1 MPKTSATKGTETG
14 FTAYGEVKAD
24 YTKRTSFVAHED
36 DCETSKRK
44 GITNEER
51 GRYDTASCKHY
62 VSLHH
67 HSTYSFLDGFA
78 LPDAHVRRASE
89 IGMRCLAL
97 TEHGNISSHVKLE
110 KAALATGV
118 KPIFGCEVYMGHTS
132 EAKRGQLKFH
142 LTVLAENLEGYI
154 NLMGL
159 VTVGFQN
166 FYYSPTVS
174 YQDLLRFRRG
184 LIILSGC
191 TGSMLACSTVGGKNI
206 DPRDASYN
214 RGRDVATRFKQDFG
228 DSYYLEVQ
236 AFPELENVKKINV
249 MYEQMGRELN
259 IGLVGTGD
267 VHYTKPTENEMQQIL
282 HNVRGGNKKTL
293 EDMAMEWGYHVP
305 LSPPTSDTYML
316 RRLHATGLSKR
327 ASMEAVMNTEV
338 IAGRCNVTMPK
349 MDMIKF
355 PVPYPHKTVQE
366 VWKAW
371 LMDGWKYRGISQKEN
386 IGDYVSQLKYEA
398 KIIEDKGFVDYFLM
412 VSDVVKFAKDSGIP
426 VGPARGSVAASLV
439 AYLLRITEVNP
450 LAFPNLLFERFIEPN
465 RKDLPDI
472 DLDFDDRRRHE
483 IRQYL
488 VSKYGEAQVGNV
500 GTFTTYKSKLS
511 LDDVGRVY
519 RIPKYEIE
527 IVKELLLERSSG
539 DLRAN
544 ATIEDTAQMF
554 EAAAAVFEKYPDL
567 KHAIDLEGQVKGMGV
582 HAAGLVVASGPLTDV
597 CATYSRVVNGRTVE
611 VLSVDKYDAEYLN
624 VLKIDVLGLTTLG
637 MISRCLEQIGNPL
650 DWLYEIP
657 LDDPEVLTGFQEND
671 VVGIFQFDGRALRG
685 VTAELKPI
693 NFLEVCDI
701 TALAR
706 PGPLHN
712 GAAAE
717 YIDVKNGTRK
727 AREYHPLVNDIVKST
742 HGQIVYQEQILRVC
756 GEVGGFDHVHRA
768 TIRKIISKKLGEQEF
783 NRWWLE
789 FWKGAEERG
798 LQEDEAKAI
807 WNACITAGSYAFN
820 VAHATGYGM
829 LAWWTMYLKR
839 HYPGEFFSASLS
851 AYDSKKQLE
860 LLRDAT
866 RHGIVVQAPNPTMS
880 DATWRYVPALA
891 TLVAG
896 FEQIANVGEI
906 TADKLIKHREGM
918 VRDSDFA
925 VDLDWKDF
933 LPVKGIGVKTIAK
946 LREFCEQED
955 PFEIFK
961 LSRQVDA
968 VRDALNYGE
977 LRRSGIPKL
986 THRSIDVPYS
996 RGVKSNVVWCGVIT
1010 KRNLKELF
1018 ELHYSRTGE
1027 DLDPETVKDPDMNE
1041 WVVMWGDDGTDILTI
1056 TVNRWRYP
1064 AMREA
1069 IWQMRLGTD
1078 MVVISGYKPAYQ
1090 SRRAIQVTDMWIL
1103 NEDEDEDEEDAQMF
1117 SM

>member
-1 MPKTSATKGTETG
+1 MAESLGASQ
-14 FTAYGEVKAD
+14 VKVEF
-24 YTKRTSFVAHED
+24 KRRTDFHAHED

-51 GRYDTASCKHY
+51 GRFERAACDHY

-78 LPDAHVRRASE
+78 LPDAHVRRAAE
-89 IGMRCLAL
+89 VGMQSLAL

-110 KAALATGV
+110 KASIGTGV
-118 KPIFGCEVYMGHTS
+118 KPIFGCEVYMGPTS

-142 LTVLAENLEGYI
+142 LTVLAETLEGYI

-159 VTVGFQN
+159 VTVGYQQ

-174 YQDLLRFRRG
+174 YTDLVHFRKG

-191 TGSMLACSTVGGKNI
+191 TGSLLACSAVGGKNI
-206 DPRDASYN
+206 APEAASYE
-214 RGRDVATRFKQDFG
+214 RAKGVAQRFAKDFG
-228 DSYYLEVQ
+228 NSYYLEVQ
-236 AFPELENVKKINV
+236 AFPELENVKQINK
-249 MYEQMGRELN
+249 MYERLSAQLK
-259 IGLVGTGD
+259 IPLVGTGD
-267 VHYTKPTENEMQQIL
+267 VHYTKPSENEMQQIL
-282 HNVRGGNKKTL
+282 HNVRGGGKKTL
-293 EDMAMEWGYHVP
+293 EEQAMAWGYNVP
-305 LSPPTSDTYML
+305 LSPPTSDIYML
-316 RRLHATGLSKR
+316 RRLHATGLSKA
-327 ASMEAVMNTEV
+327 ASMQALMATEE
-338 IAGRCNVTMPK
+338 IAQRCNVTLPK
-349 MDMIKF
+349 MDMIRF
-355 PVPYPHKTVQE
+355 PVPYPFKTVE
-366 VWKAW
+366 DVWKAW
-371 LMDGWKYRGISQKEN
+371 MKEGWLSRGIPAKAN
-386 IGDYVSQLKYEA
+386 VGDYIRQMKYEMQ
-398 KIIEDKGFVDYFLM
+398 IIEDKGFVDYFLM
-412 VSDVVKFAKDSGIP
+412 VSDVVKFAKDSQIP

-439 AYLLRITEVNP
+439 AYLLRITEVDP

-527 IVKELLLERSSG
+527 VVKELLLERSSG

-554 EAAAAVFEKYPDL
+554 EAAAAVFAKYPDL

-611 VLSVDKYDAEYLN
+611 VLSVDKFDAEYLN

-637 MISRCLEQIGNPL
+637 MISRCLEQIGKPL

-657 LDDPEVLTGFQEND
+657 LDDAEVIRGFQEND
-671 VVGIFQFDGRALRG
+671 VVGIFQFDGRAMRG
-685 VTAELKPI
+685 VTAELKPV

-727 AREYHPLVNDIVKST
+727 AREYHPLVTDIVKST

-798 LQEDEAKAI
+798 LEEDEAKAI

-839 HYPGEFFSASLS
+839 YYPGEFFCASLS

-866 RHGIVVQAPNPTMS
+866 RHGLKVQGPDPTMS
-880 DATWRYVPALA
+880 DNTWRFVPALN

-896 FEQIANVGEI
+896 FEQIHGVGEVV
-906 TADKLIKHREGM
+906 ADKFIKHRDQLHREA
-918 VRDSDFA
+918 DFGL
-925 VDLDWKDF
+925 DLDWDAY
-933 LPVKGIGVKTIAK
+933 LPIKGVGAKTIEK
-946 LREFCEQED
+946 IREFCAQDD

-961 LSRQVDA
+961 LGRQVDQ
-968 VRDALNYGE
+968 VRDALSHGE
-977 LRRSGIPKL
+977 LRRSGIPRL
-986 THRSIDVPYS
+986 THTSIQVPYS
-996 RGVKSNVVWCGVIT
+996 RGTKSNVVWCGVIT

-1027 DLDPETVKDPDMNE
+1027 TLDPEEVKDPDLNE

-1056 TVNRWRYP
+1056 TVNRWRYA

-1069 IWQMRLGTD
+1069 IWQMRLGVD
-1078 MVVISGYKPAYQ
+1078 MVVVRGYKPAQQ

-1103 NEDEDEDEEDAQMF
+1103 NGDEDDEDEAVA
-1117 SM
+1117 

>member
-1 MPKTSATKGTETG
+1 MARVSTTKGTETG

-24 YTKRTSFVAHED
+24 YQKRTNFVAHEE

-44 GITNEER
+44 KGITNEPR
-51 GRYDTASCKHY
+51 GKFESAGCDHY

-78 LPDAHVRRASE
+78 LPEAHIRRCTE
-89 IGMRCLAL
+89 IGMGALAL

-110 KAALATGV
+110 KAALAEGV

-132 EAKRGQLKFH
+132 EAKRGQHKFH
-142 LTVLAENLEGYI
+142 LTVLAATQEGYI

-159 VTVGFQN
+159 VTVGYQN

-174 YQDLLRFRRG
+174 YQDLLRFKNG

-191 TGSMLACSTVGGKNI
+191 TGSLLACSLIGGKNI
-206 DPRDASYN
+206 KPEDASYL
-214 RGRDVATRFKQDFG
+214 RAKQVAARFKQDFG
-228 DSYYLEVQ
+228 DAYYLEVQ
-236 AFPELENVKKINV
+236 AFPELENVREINQW
-249 MYEQMGRELN
+249 YERMGLELG

-316 RRLHATGLSKR
+316 RRLRATGLSKQ
-327 ASMEAVMNTEV
+327 ACMDALMNTEV
-338 IAGRCNVTMPK
+338 IASRCNVTMPK
-349 MDMIKF
+349 MAMPQF
-355 PVPYPHKTVQE
+355 PIPHPFKTINE
-366 VWKAW
+366 VWRSW
-371 LMDGWKYRGISQKEN
+371 IQEGWKFRGVSTKTN
-386 IGDYVSQLKYEA
+386 VGAYVSQLKYEM
-398 KIIEDKGFVDYFLM
+398 KTIEDKGFVDYFLM
-412 VSDVVKFAKDSGIP
+412 VSDVVKFAKHSQIP

-439 AYLLRITEVNP
+439 AYLLRITEVDP

-488 VSKYGEAQVGNV
+488 VSKYGDAQVGNI

-511 LDDVGRVY
+511 LDDVARVY
-519 RIPKYEIE
+519 RIPKFEVD

-554 EAAAAVFEKYPDL
+554 EAAAGVFEKYPDL
-567 KHAIDLEGQVKGMGV
+567 RHAIDLEGQVKGMGV

-597 CATYSRVVNGRTVE
+597 CATYSREVNGRTVE

-637 MISRCLEQIGNPL
+637 MIARCLEMIGKPL

-657 LDDPEVLTGFQEND
+657 LDDEETLNGFQSND
-671 VVGIFQFDGRALRG
+671 VVGVFQFDGRALRG
-685 VTAELKPI
+685 VTAELKPVS
-693 NFLEVCDI
+693 FLEVCDI

-717 YIDVKNGTRK
+717 YIDVKNGTK
-727 AREYHPLVNDIVKST
+727 AAREYHPLVNDIVKST

-798 LQEDEAKAI
+798 LTEDEAKSI

-851 AYDSKKQLE
+851 AYDNKKQLE

-866 RHGIVVQAPNPTMS
+866 RHELTVSAPEPSTS
-880 DATWRYVPALA
+880 DATWRYVPALNC
-891 TLVAG
+891 LVAG
-896 FEQIANVGEI
+896 FEQIDNVGAV
-906 TADKLIKHREGM
+906 TAEKLIAHRDQLHAEANFG
-918 VRDSDFA
+918 
-925 VDLDWKDF
+925 VDLDWIDF
-933 LPVKGIGVKTIAK
+933 LAVKGIGIKTIDK
-946 LREFCEQED
+946 LREFCAQED

-961 LSRQVDA
+961 LGRQVDA
-968 VRDALNYGE
+968 VRDAISHGE
-977 LRRSGIPKL
+977 LRRSGIPRL
-986 THRSIDVPYS
+986 THTSIQVPYS
-996 RGVKSNVVWCGVIT
+996 RGVKQDVVWCGVIT

-1018 ELHYSRTGE
+1018 ELHYSRSGE
-1027 DLDPETVKDPDMNE
+1027 ELDPETVKDPELNE

-1069 IWQMRLGTD
+1069 IWQMRLGID
-1078 MVVISGYKPAYQ
+1078 MVVVRGYKPSYQ

-1103 NEDEDEDEEDAQMF
+1103 NGDEDEEDDEE
-1117 SM
+1117 

>member
-1 MPKTSATKGTETG
+1 MAKGTETG
-14 FTAYGEVKAD
+14 FTAYGEVRAD
-24 YTKRTSFVAHED
+24 YKRRTSFVTHD
-36 DCETSKRK
+36 DCETAKRK
-44 GITNEER
+44 GITNER
-51 GRYDTASCKHY
+51 PGRFDSAACDHY

-78 LPDAHVRRASE
+78 LPEAHVRRCTE
-89 IGMRCLAL
+89 IGMGALAL

-110 KAALATGV
+110 KAAVEQGV
-118 KPIFGCEVYMGHTS
+118 KPIFGCEVYMGQTDEH
-132 EAKRGQLKFH
+132 RGQHKFH
-142 LTVLAENLEGYI
+142 LTVLAATLEGYI

-159 VTVGFQN
+159 VTVGYQQ
-166 FYYSPTVS
+166 FYYSPTVN
-174 YQDLLRFRRG
+174 YQDLLRFRKG
-184 LIILSGC
+184 LIIMSGC
-191 TGSMLACSTVGGKNI
+191 TGSLLACSAIGGKNI
-206 DPRDASYN
+206 PPNAASYK
-214 RGRDVATRFKQDFG
+214 RALRVAKIFQRDFG
-228 DSYYLEVQ
+228 DAYYLEVQ
-236 AFPELENVKKINV
+236 AFPELDNVKRLNV
-249 MYEQMGRELN
+249 MYERISLETG
-259 IGLVGTGD
+259 IPLVGTGD
-267 VHYTKPTENEMQQIL
+267 VHYTKPSENEMQKIL
-282 HNVRGGNKKTL
+282 HNVRGGNKKTV
-293 EDMAMEWGYHVP
+293 EQMAMEWGYDVQ

-316 RRLHATGLSKR
+316 RRLRATGLSKR
-327 ASMEAVMNTEV
+327 GCMQALMSTAE
-338 IAGRCNVTMPK
+338 IAQRCTVVLPK

-355 PVPYPHKTVQE
+355 PVPYPYETVQE
-366 VWKAW
+366 VWLAW
-371 LMDGWKYRGISQKEN
+371 IKEGWQYRSISTRTN
-386 IGDYVSQLKYEA
+386 VGSYVSQLKYEM
-398 KIIEDKGFVDYFLM
+398 KIVEDKGFVDYFLM
-412 VSDVVKFAKDSGIP
+412 VSDTVKFAKNSQIP

-439 AYLLRITEVNP
+439 AYLLRITEVDP

-500 GTFTTYKSKLS
+500 GTFTTYKSKLA
-511 LDDVGRVY
+511 LDDVARAH
-519 RIPKYEIE
+519 RIPKYEVE

-544 ATIEDTAQMF
+544 ATIEDTAVMF
-554 EAAAAVFEKYPDL
+554 EAAADVFARHANL
-567 KHAIDLEGQVKGMGV
+567 RHAIDLEGQVKGMGV
-582 HAAGLVVASGPLTDV
+582 HAAGLVVASGPLTNV
-597 CATYSRVVNGRTVE
+597 CATYSREVKGRTVE

-637 MISRCLEQIGNPL
+637 MISRCLVAIGKPL

-657 LDDPEVLTGFQEND
+657 LDDKETLDGFQSND
-671 VVGIFQFDGRALRG
+671 VVGVFQFDGRAMRG

-717 YIDVKNGTRK
+717 YIDVKNGTK
-727 AREYHPLVNDIVKST
+727 AARQYHPLVDDIVKST

-756 GEVGGFDHVHRA
+756 GEIGGFDHVHRA

-783 NRWWLE
+783 NRWWKE
-789 FWKGAEERG
+789 FWKGAKERG
-798 LQEDEAKAI
+798 LEKEEAKDI

-839 HYPGEFFSASLS
+839 HYPGEFFCACLAS
-851 AYDSKKQLE
+851 YDNKKRLE
-860 LLRDAT
+860 LLRDAV
-866 RHGIVVQAPNPTMS
+866 RHGLKVSPPEPSTS
-880 DATWRYVPALA
+880 DGTWRYVPALG

-896 FEQIANVGEI
+896 FEQIPGVGEI
-906 TADKLIKHREGM
+906 VSNKFLDH
-918 VRDSDFA
+918 RDSLVRNADFA
-925 VDLDWKDF
+925 VDLAWEDY
-933 LPVKGIGVKTIAK
+933 LPIRGIGAKTIEKIKA
-946 LREFCEQED
+946 FCEMDD

-961 LSRQVDA
+961 LGRA
-968 VRDALNYGE
+968 VEAVKAAIMYGE
-977 LRRSGIPKL
+977 LRRSGIPL
-986 THRSIDVPYS
+986 PRQTSIEIPYA
-996 RGVKSNVVWCGVIT
+996 RGVKSDVVWCGVIV

-1027 DLDPETVKDPDMNE
+1027 DLDPETVKDPDLNE
-1041 WVVMWGDDGTDILTI
+1041 WVVMWGDDGTDMLTI

-1064 AMREA
+1064 QMREA
-1069 IWQMRLGTD
+1069 IWQMRLGID
-1078 MVVISGYKPAYQ
+1078 MVVIKGYKPSFL

-1103 NEDEDEDEEDAQMF
+1103 NGDDEEEEEALADM
-1117 SM
+1117 

>member
-1 MPKTSATKGTETG
+1 MVARTATTKGTETG
-14 FTAYGEVKAD
+14 FTAYGEVKAE
-24 YTKRTSFVAHED
+24 YQKRTSFVAHED

-51 GRYDTASCKHY
+51 GRFDAAACDHY

-78 LPDAHVRRASE
+78 LPEAHVRRCTE
-89 IGMRCLAL
+89 IGMGSLAL

-110 KAALATGV
+110 KAALAQGV
-118 KPIFGCEVYMGHTS
+118 RPIFGCEVYMGHTS
-132 EAKRGQLKFH
+132 EAKRGQHKFH
-142 LTVLAENLEGYI
+142 LTVLAATLEGYI

-159 VTVGFQN
+159 VTVGYQQ

-174 YQDLLRFRRG
+174 YQDLLRFRKG

-191 TGSMLACSTVGGKNI
+191 TGSLLACSAIGGKNI
-206 DPRDASYN
+206 APEDASFH
-214 RGRDVATRFKQDFG
+214 RARQVAARFKQDFG

-236 AFPELENVKKINV
+236 AFPELDNVKLINA
-249 MYEQMGRELN
+249 MYERLAVELN
-259 IGLVGTGD
+259 IQLVGTGD
-267 VHYTKPTENEMQQIL
+267 VHYTKPSENEMQQIL

-293 EDMAMEWGYHVP
+293 EEMAMEWGYHVP
-305 LSPPTSDTYML
+305 LCPPTSDTYML
-316 RRLHATGLSKR
+316 RRLHATGLSKA
-327 ASMEAVMNTEV
+327 ASMQALMNTEV
-338 IAGRCNVTMPK
+338 IAQRCNVTLPK
-349 MDMIKF
+349 MDMIRF
-355 PVPYPHKTVQE
+355 PVPYPYKTVQE
-366 VWKAW
+366 VWLTW
-371 LMDGWKYRGISQKEN
+371 IREGWAYRGISSKSN
-386 IGDYVSQLKYEA
+386 ISEYVKSLKYEC
-398 KIIEDKGFVDYFLM
+398 KIIEDKGFTDYFLM
-412 VSDVVKFAKDSGIP
+412 VSDVVKFAKDSQIP

-439 AYLLRITEVNP
+439 AYLLRITEVDP

-511 LDDVGRVY
+511 LDDVARVY
-519 RIPKYEIE
+519 RIPKFEVDV
-527 IVKELLLERSSG
+527 VKELLLERSSG

-554 EAAAAVFEKYPDL
+554 EAAAAVFDKYPNL
-567 KHAIDLEGQVKGMGV
+567 RHAIDLEGQVKGMGV

-597 CATYSRVVNGRTVE
+597 CATYSREVNGRTVE

-637 MISRCLEQIGNPL
+637 MIARCLEMIGKPL

-657 LDDPEVLTGFQEND
+657 LDDRETLDGFQSND
-671 VVGIFQFDGRALRG
+671 VVGVFQFDGRALRG
-685 VTAELKPI
+685 VTAELKPVS
-693 NFLEVCDI
+693 FLEVCDI

-727 AREYHPLVNDIVKST
+727 AREYHPLVNDIVAST

-756 GEVGGFDHVHRA
+756 GEIGGFDHVHRA

-783 NRWWLE
+783 NRWWKE
-789 FWKGAEERG
+789 FWKGAKKNG
-798 LQEDEAKAI
+798 LEKDEAKAI

-860 LLRDAT
+860 LLRDSV
-866 RHGIVVQAPNPTMS
+866 RHGLTVQSPDPTMS
-880 DATWRYVPALA
+880 DATWRYVPALN

-896 FEQIANVGEI
+896 FEQIHGVGEVM
-906 TADKLIKHREGM
+906 ADKFITYRDSMVREG
-918 VRDSDFA
+918 DFA
-925 VDLDWKDF
+925 PDIKWDDY
-933 LPVKGIGVKTIAK
+933 LPIKGVGAKTLEKIKA
-946 LREFCEQED
+946 FCEQED

-961 LSRQVDA
+961 LSKA
-968 VRDALNYGE
+968 VQAVTDE
-977 LRRSGIPKL
+977 LRWGSLRRTGIPVP
-986 THRSIDVPYS
+986 THTSVDVPYS
-996 RGVKSNVVWCGVIT
+996 RGVKSDVVWCGVIT

-1027 DLDPETVKDPDMNE
+1027 DLDPTDVKDPELNE

-1069 IWQMRLGTD
+1069 LWQMRLGVD
-1078 MVVISGYKPAYQ
+1078 MVVIRGYKPSYQ

-1103 NEDEDEDEEDAQMF
+1103 SDEAEDPEDE
-1117 SM
+1117 